1 MTRSGCITN
10 NAVLIPA
17 HFVLCDEGRI
27 FSGYRHPSVT
37 WNGWECPLFTSSVRA
52 DVLHHFF
59 NKDQREEDAIG
70 QGYASYKEMLLEDD
84 GTGWEYYADKKD
96 GGDEN
101 ITPSMYHVEGIP
113 AKVELYNL
121 GGCFCWTIAEWGALP
136 TYDDTLCITQY
147 ASRSRHIDGGYWE
160 LTLHCWKHL

>member
-1 MTRSGCITN
+1 MTRSGYITN

-101 ITPSMYHVEGIP
+101 VTPSMYHVEGIP

-121 GGCFCWTIAEWGALP
+121 GGCFCWTIAEWDKCGKCGWS
-136 TYDDTLCITQY
+136 T
-147 ASRSRHIDGGYWE
+147 SRSRNIAGGYWE
-160 LTLHCWKHL
+160 LPLRM